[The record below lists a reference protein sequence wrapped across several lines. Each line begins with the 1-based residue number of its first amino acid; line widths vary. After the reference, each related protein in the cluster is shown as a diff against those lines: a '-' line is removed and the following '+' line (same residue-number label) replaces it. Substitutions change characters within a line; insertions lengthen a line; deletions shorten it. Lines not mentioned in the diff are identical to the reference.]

1 MADAKVKIISIFS
14 KIFLQMKKAS
24 VILLSIALLAVCC
37 GGPKGKRATV
47 QDRMFPVVSVP
58 AAYTEEVDQIAY
70 AAAHYWDGYLSE
82 GGPTDS
88 AHLLGVPKAEV
99 EQALSDYIS
108 ILWLQ
113 PLPVAQQNVAGLFK
127 AVSSVQEKDPTSQ
140 FYTQF
145 AQTAAYYFYDPNSPM
160 RDEDLWLPFVAGLA
174 ESPLTRDDMRT
185 AYRYEASMCA
195 LCPRGSV
202 APDISAQRPDG
213 SRFTLHSIKAPL
225 TLLFFT
231 NPGCHACKE
240 IIDQINQNLAGMVN
254 DGELAV
260 ANIYIDEDYAAW
272 KAYVNNYPREWYTGF
287 DYAGIVRGEHI
298 YDVRAIPSVYL
309 LDSDKKILLKDAP
322 FERVL
327 AYLQ

>member
-1 MADAKVKIISIFS
+1 
-14 KIFLQMKKAS
+14 MKKM
-24 VILLSIALLAVCC
+24 ILLVPALLLAVCC
-37 GGPKGKRATV
+37 GGPKSKKAP
-47 QDRMFPVVSVP
+47 QDRLFPMVTVP
-58 AAYTEEVDQIAY
+58 AAYTDDADRISY

-108 ILWLQ
+108 LLWLQ

-127 AVSSVQEKDPTSQ
+127 AVSAVQQKDTSSQ

-145 AQTAAYYFYDPNSPM
+145 AQTAAYCFYDPNSPM

-202 APDISAQRPDG
+202 APDIRAQRVDG
-213 SRFTLHSIKAPL
+213 SVFTLHGIKAPL

-231 NPGCHACKE
+231 NPGCNACKE
-240 IIDQINQNLAGMVN
+240 IIDQINLNLGGLVA
-254 DGELAV
+254 DGTLAV

-272 KAYVNNYPREWYTGF
+272 RAYVKNYPREWYTGF

-309 LDSDKKILLKDAP
+309 LDAGKRILLKDAP

-327 AYLQ
+327 DFLLQKNVF

>member
-1 MADAKVKIISIFS
+1 
-14 KIFLQMKKAS
+14 MKKAS
-24 VILLSIALLAVCC
+24 IILLSVALLALGC
-37 GGPKGKRATV
+37 GGPKGKRAAV

-58 AAYTEEVDQIAY
+58 AAYTEEADQIAY
-70 AAAHYWDGYLSE
+70 AAAHYWDGYLS
-82 GGPTDS
+82 GTGLTDEK
-88 AHLLGVPKAEV
+88 HLLGVPKAEV

-108 ILWLQ
+108 LLWLQ
-113 PLPVAQQNVAGLFK
+113 PLPVAQQNVACLFK
-127 AVSSVQEKDPTSQ
+127 AVSAVQEKDTTSQ

-195 LCPRGSV
+195 LCPRGSI
-202 APDISAQRPDG
+202 APDISAKRPDG
-213 SRFTLHSIKAPL
+213 SRFTLHGIKAPL

-272 KAYVNNYPREWYTGF
+272 KAYVGNYPREWYTGF
-287 DYAGIVRGEHI
+287 DYAGTVRGEHI

-309 LDSDKKILLKDAP
+309 LDAEKRIILKDAP

-327 AYLQ
+327 QTLSSQDFI

>member
-1 MADAKVKIISIFS
+1 
-14 KIFLQMKKAS
+14 MKKM
-24 VILLSIALLAVCC
+24 ILLAPALLLAVCC
-37 GGPKGKRATV
+37 GGPKGKKAQAA
-47 QDRMFPVVSVP
+47 QDRLFPMVTVP
-58 AAYTEEVDQIAY
+58 TAYTEEADQIAY

-108 ILWLQ
+108 LLWLQ

-127 AVSSVQEKDPTSQ
+127 AVSAVQEKDPSGQ

-160 RDEDLWLPFVAGLA
+160 RDEDLWLPYVAGLA

-185 AYRYEASMCA
+185 AYRYEASVCA

-202 APDISAQRPDG
+202 APDIRAQRADG
-213 SRFTLHSIKAPL
+213 GVFTLHGIEAPL

-231 NPGCHACKE
+231 NPGCNACKE
-240 IIDQINQNLAGMVN
+240 IIDQINTNLGGLVN
-254 DGELAV
+254 DGVLAV
-260 ANIYIDEDYAAW
+260 ANIYIDEDYSAW
-272 KAYVNNYPREWYTGF
+272 RAYVDHYPKEWYTGF

-309 LDSDKKILLKDAP
+309 LDAEKRIILKDAP

-327 AYLQ
+327 EAIEQL

>member
-1 MADAKVKIISIFS
+1 
-14 KIFLQMKKAS
+14 MKKAS

-37 GGPKGKRATV
+37 GGPRSKKAAV

-58 AAYTEEVDQIAY
+58 AAYTEEADQIAY

-108 ILWLQ
+108 LLWLQ

-127 AVSSVQEKDPTSQ
+127 AVSAVQEKDTTSQ

-160 RDEDLWLPFVAGLA
+160 RDEDLWLPYVAGLA

-202 APDISAQRPDG
+202 APDIRARRPDG
-213 SRFTLHSIKAPL
+213 GIFTLHGIKAPL

-231 NPGCHACKE
+231 NPGCNACKE

-272 KAYVNNYPREWYTGF
+272 KAYVGNYPREWYTGF
-287 DYAGIVRGEHI
+287 DYAGTVRGEHI

>member
-1 MADAKVKIISIFS
+1 
-14 KIFLQMKKAS
+14 MKKAS
-24 VILLSIALLAVCC
+24 IIVLSVALLALGC
-37 GGPKGKRATV
+37 GGPKGKRAAV

-58 AAYTEEVDQIAY
+58 AAYTEEADQIAY
-70 AAAHYWDGYLSE
+70 AAAHYWDGYLS
-82 GGPTDS
+82 GTGLTDEK
-88 AHLLGVPKAEV
+88 HLLGVPKAEV

-108 ILWLQ
+108 LLWLQ
-113 PLPVAQQNVAGLFK
+113 PLPVAQRNVADLFK
-127 AVSSVQEKDPTSQ
+127 AVSAVQQKDTASQ

-160 RDEDLWLPFVAGLA
+160 RDEDLWMPYVAGLA

-195 LCPRGSV
+195 LCPRGSI
-202 APDISAQRPDG
+202 APDISAKRPDG
-213 SRFTLHSIKAPL
+213 GIFTLHGIKEPL

-231 NPGCHACKE
+231 NPGCNACKE

-272 KAYVNNYPREWYTGF
+272 KAYVGNYPREWYTGF
-287 DYAGIVRGEHI
+287 DFAGEVRGEHI

-309 LDSDKKILLKDAP
+309 LDSEKKILLKDAP

-327 AYLQ
+327 EAIEQL